1 MARAEVILMVRSR
14 NVTTKAK
21 DLNSIL
27 IPARACSYALV
38 VEGMFA
44 IVLDVKIELDFGKM
58 LPFHSAFGFKALER
72 RCAVVGT
79 SLNSVAD
86 DTWLSPMG
94 LINL

>member
-21 DLNSIL
+21 DLDSML
-27 IPARACSYALV
+27 ISARAFAYALV
-38 VEGMFA
+38 VEGMLA
-44 IVLDVKIELDFGKM
+44 IVLDVKIELDFRRM
-58 LPFHSAFGFKALER
+58 LPFHFAFGFKVLEQ
-72 RCAVVGT
+72 RCAVVGA

-86 DTWLSPMG
+86 DTWLSPMS